1 MLVSGCCWV
10 DALARADGG
19 ASQSIAK
26 QRETPSEMPKNGQ
39 RILTTIKESLKIQE
53 IPDYPDKE
61 SVQEH
66 WKIYVKKKN
75 KKNKKE
81 SRSIV
86 RKSLEQIK
94 KTCKDSQRWTTIPD
108 NPDGAF
114 EPDESLSKHER
125 IHENHQRL
133 GLGTS
138 ERLRCSSDDVN
149 QLLEILMELDRI
161 F

>member
-94 KTCKDSQRWTTIPD
+94 KNLQGFTTVDD
-108 NPDGAF
+108 NP
-114 EPDESLSKHER
+114 R
-125 IHENHQRL
+125 
-133 GLGTS
+133 
-138 ERLRCSSDDVN
+138 
-149 QLLEILMELDRI
+149 
-161 F
+161 